1 LSLMQSCRHH
11 DVAKYGARTSEV
23 PPQDTGF
30 LSFRST
36 AGIKVRTWIPSSP
49 CPSAA
54 AGRKDPR
61 RFCFRPGKPA
71 CRRPPGSRA
80 TSLLPCRK
88 PACGAAH
95 PAPFLQDECGK
106 CASSF
111 AAPSTAT
118 RPGKVEG
125 EARVSSSRVRRPA
138 AAGRTP
144 EKDGR
149 FIGGVRLRREP
160 RGDRP

>member
-1 LSLMQSCRHH
+1 MLVQSCRHH
-11 DVAKYGARTSEV
+11 DVAKYGPRTSEV
-23 PPQDTGF
+23 HPQDTGF

-49 CPSAA
+49 FPSAA
-54 AGRKDPR
+54 AARKDPR
-61 RFCFRPGKPA
+61 RFCFRLGRPVF
-71 CRRPPGSRA
+71 RRPPGSRA
-80 TSLLPCRK
+80 TSSPPCRK

-111 AAPSTAT
+111 AAPSTPT

-125 EARVSSSRVRRPA
+125 QASVSSSRVRRPA
-138 AAGRTP
+138 AAGRSP

-149 FIGGVRLRREP
+149 FIGGMRPRREP
-160 RGDRP
+160 RGGEP